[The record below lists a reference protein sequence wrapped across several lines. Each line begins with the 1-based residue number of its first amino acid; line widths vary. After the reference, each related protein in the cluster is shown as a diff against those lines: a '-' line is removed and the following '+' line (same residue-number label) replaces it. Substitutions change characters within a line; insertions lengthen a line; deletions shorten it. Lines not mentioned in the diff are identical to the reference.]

1 LRIPASRRK
10 LTTSDIAYGEAV
22 QFRREADA
30 VSIEELFSK
39 AAGHAARFRE
49 TVGAGP
55 HRPEQDYASALA
67 AFTQDVPAQP
77 TPMADVL
84 DELVAKAEPG
94 LHLMAGPR
102 FFGWVIGGS
111 HPMGVAADFLTSA
124 WGQNAGNHVVA
135 PSAAAVETVAG
146 GWLLDILG
154 LPPESSLGFATG
166 ATVANFTCL
175 AAARG
180 EVLRKVNWD
189 VDAQGLFGAPAI
201 TVLIGDDAHTTVF
214 SALQFLGLGHDR
226 VVRVAT
232 DEQGKIRPVA
242 FSEAIETVRG
252 PSIVILQAGQI
263 NTGAC
268 DDFATL
274 IPQAHA
280 AGAWVH
286 VDGAFGLWAQ
296 ASAKR
301 RHLTRGID
309 LSDSWATDG
318 HKWLQTPYDCGYAIV
333 RDELAHRR
341 AMTIAASYLPL
352 ASEGERDPSHY
363 VPELSRRARGFATW
377 AMLKHLGRSGI
388 EALVER
394 CCASAADMARALSR
408 EPGILVANEV
418 VLNQIVVR
426 FGADLP
432 DEQGDDLTRRTID
445 ALQRDGELFAGGA
458 TWRGRQVMRL
468 SVTNHQTDLDE
479 AKKSAEAIVAA
490 YRSARRSVMGA

>member
-1 LRIPASRRK
+1 LRIFASRRK
-10 LTTSDIAYGEAV
+10 LKPSDIACGEAV
-22 QFRREADA
+22 QFRREAHA
-30 VSIEELFSK
+30 VSIKELFSK

-49 TVGAGP
+49 SVGDRP
-55 HRPEQDYASALA
+55 HRPERDYASALA

-77 TPMADVL
+77 MPMSNVL
-84 DELVAKAEPG
+84 DDLVAKAEPG

-124 WGQNAGNHVVA
+124 WGQNAGNHVA
-135 PSAAAVETVAG
+135 TPSAAAVETVAG
-146 GWLLDILG
+146 SWLLDILG
-154 LPPESSLGFATG
+154 LPPESSLGFVTG

-180 EVLRKVNWD
+180 EVLRRMNWD
-189 VDAQGLFGAPAI
+189 ADAQGLFGAPAI

-226 VVRVAT
+226 VARVPT
-232 DEQGKIRPVA
+232 DDQGRVLPSA
-242 FSEAIETVRG
+242 FSEAIANVRG

-268 DDFATL
+268 DDFATI
-274 IPQAHA
+274 IPCARA

-296 ASAKR
+296 ASPKR
-301 RHLTRGID
+301 RHLTHGIE
-309 LSDSWATDG
+309 LADSWATDG

-333 RDELAHRR
+333 KDELAHRR

-377 AMLKHLGRSGI
+377 AMIKHLGRSGI

-394 CCASAADMARALSR
+394 CCTSAAVLATTLSR
-408 EPGILVANEV
+408 EPGIVVANEV
-418 VLNQIVVR
+418 VLNQIIVL

-432 DEQGDDLTRRTID
+432 AERGDDLTQRTIG
-445 ALQRDGELFAGGA
+445 ALQRQGDLFAGGA
-458 TWRGRQVMRL
+458 TWRGRQVLRL
-468 SVTNHQTDLDE
+468 SVTNHQTDLNE
-479 AKKSAEAIVAA
+479 ATRSADTIIAA
-490 YRSARRSVMGA
+490 YRAARQSA